1 MKINLVIILLLSQF
15 KYSLGIVNGR
25 YMFIVLA
32 VLPLLSQEF
41 IQIHVIKKKH
51 DEAIKVI
58 YWVKAN
64 MNRFDKV

>member
-1 MKINLVIILLLSQF
+1 MKINLVIILLLSQI

-41 IQIHVIKKKH
+41 IQIHVIKKH